1 MLNIIIFGP
10 PGCGKG
16 TQSNLIIDK
25 YKLIHLSTGDI
36 FRKNITKNTELG
48 KLAKKYIDEGKLVPD
63 RVTIDMLNQEMKHFL
78 DSKGFIFDGFP
89 RTLDQARELDV
100 LLAKSNKKI
109 SLTLSLD
116 VSEKELLKRLIL
128 RGKDS
133 GRVDDQNEAI
143 IKNRIEVYKK
153 QTLVLKEYYESKGQ
167 FFQVNGEGAIN
178 DITNSVFNVI
188 NNYLN

>member
-48 KLAKKYIDEGKLVPD
+48 KLAKKYMDEGKLVPD

-133 GRVDDQNEAI
+133 GRVDDQNKAI

>member
-48 KLAKKYIDEGKLVPD
+48 KLAKKYMDEGKLVPD

-89 RTLDQARELDV
+89 RTLDQARELDI
-100 LLAKSNKKI
+100 LLSSSNKKI

-133 GRVDDQNEAI
+133 GRVDDQNESI

-167 FFQVNGEGAIN
+167 FFQVNGEGTIN

>member
-36 FRKNITKNTELG
+36 FRKNITKKTELG
-48 KLAKKYIDEGKLVPD
+48 KLAKKYMDEGKLVPD

-89 RTLDQARELDV
+89 RTLDQARELDI
-100 LLAKSNKKI
+100 LLSKSNKQI

-133 GRVDDQNEAI
+133 GRVDDQNESI

-167 FFQVNGEGAIN
+167 FFQVNGEGTIN

>member
-36 FRKNITKNTELG
+36 FRKNITKKTELG
-48 KLAKKYIDEGKLVPD
+48 KLAKKYMDEGKLVPD

-167 FFQVNGEGAIN
+167 FFQVNGEGTIN

>member
-63 RVTIDMLNQEMKHFL
+63 RVTIDMLNQEMKNFL

-167 FFQVNGEGAIN
+167 FFQVNGEGTIN

>member
-48 KLAKKYIDEGKLVPD
+48 KLAKKYMDEGKLVPD

-128 RGKDS
+128 RGKNS

-167 FFQVNGEGAIN
+167 FFQVNGEGTIN
-178 DITNSVFNVI
+178 DITNSIFNVI

>member
-36 FRKNITKNTELG
+36 FRKNITKKTELG
-48 KLAKKYIDEGKLVPD
+48 KLAKKYMDEGKLVPD

-143 IKNRIEVYKK
+143 IKKRIEVYKK

-167 FFQVNGEGAIN
+167 FFQVNGEGTIN

>member
-63 RVTIDMLNQEMKHFL
+63 RVTIDMLNQEMKNFL

-89 RTLDQARELDV
+89 RTLDQARELDI

-167 FFQVNGEGAIN
+167 FFQVNGEGTIN

>member
-48 KLAKKYIDEGKLVPD
+48 KLAQKYMDQGKLVPD
-63 RVTIDMLNQEMKHFL
+63 RVTIDMLNQEMSHFL

-100 LLAKSNKKI
+100 LLSSSNKKI

-133 GRVDDQNEAI
+133 GRVDDQNESI

-167 FFQVNGEGAIN
+167 FSQVNGEGAIN
-178 DITNSVFNVI
+178 DITNSIFNVI

>member
-63 RVTIDMLNQEMKHFL
+63 RVTIDMLNQEMKNFL

>member
-48 KLAKKYIDEGKLVPD
+48 KLAKKYMDEGKLVPD

-133 GRVDDQNEAI
+133 GREDDQNKAI

>member
-16 TQSNLIIDK
+16 TQSNLMINR
-25 YKLIHLSTGDI
+25 YNLTHLSTGDI
-36 FRKNITKNTELG
+36 FRKNIKEKSPLG
-48 KLAKKYIDEGKLVPD
+48 ELAKKYMDQGQLVPD
-63 RVTIDMLNQEMKHFL
+63 QITINMLSHEMNTFK
-78 DSKGFIFDGFP
+78 DSNGFIFDGFP
-89 RTLDQARELDV
+89 RTLDQARELDI
-100 LLAKSNKKI
+100 LLSGSNQKI
-109 SLTLSLD
+109 SFTLSLD
-116 VSEKELLKRLIL
+116 VSEEELLKRLIL

-133 GRVDDQNEAI
+133 GRVDDQNESI

-167 FFQVNGEGAIN
+167 FSQVNGEGAIN
-178 DITNSVFNVI
+178 DITNSIFNVI

>member
-48 KLAKKYIDEGKLVPD
+48 KLAKKYMDEGKLVPD
-63 RVTIDMLNQEMKHFL
+63 RVTIDMLSQEMKHFL